1 MSRLVLSLRETLAV
15 DKYNYLHG
23 RAGSSDASS
32 ETMIFLMFIAG
43 LAALV
48 LGAEL
53 LVRGASRIAAAL
65 GISPLVVGLTIVA
78 FGTSSP
84 ELAVSAGAAITGE
97 GDLAIGNVVGS
108 NIFNVLFILGLS
120 ALIAPLV
127 VAQQLVRLDV
137 PLMVVCSLLL
147 LLFALDNEVS
157 RAEGAALFVGVVAY
171 TVFLIWQTH
180 RERDARVVAEYA
192 EAYPVVTGHRWLLQ
206 TVSIVA
212 GLALLVLGARWLVD
226 SAVTFARYL
235 GVTELVIG
243 LTVVAAGTSLPEV
256 AASVMA
262 ALKGE
267 RDIAVGNV
275 VGSCIYNVLAVL
287 GVTALVAPDGLAVAP
302 SVLSFDLPI
311 MIAVSIACLPILFT
325 GYRIDRWEGA
335 MFLAYYACYSA
346 YLVLRTTEHALLEP
360 FSTVMGAFVLPITLL
375 TLAVLGFRALRTN
388 SVKP

>member
-1 MSRLVLSLRETLAV
+1 MTVLV
-15 DKYNYLHG
+15 
-23 RAGSSDASS
+23 
-32 ETMIFLMFIAG
+32 FIAG

-53 LVRGASRIAAAL
+53 LVRGASRIAATL

-84 ELAVSAGAAITGE
+84 ELAVSAGAALTGQ

-147 LLFALDNEVS
+147 LLFALDNDVS
-157 RAEGAALFVGVVAY
+157 RAEGAVLLVGVVAY
-171 TVFLIWQTH
+171 TVFLVWQTR

-192 EAYPVVTGHRWLLQ
+192 GAYPAVTEHRWLIQ
-206 TVSIVA
+206 IVSILA

-226 SAVTFARYL
+226 SVVTFARYL

-287 GVTALVAPDGLAVAP
+287 GATAVVAPDGLTVAP
-302 SVLSFDLPI
+302 SVLTFDLPV

-335 MFLAYYACYSA
+335 VFLAYYACYSA
-346 YLVLRTTEHALLEP
+346 YLVLRATEHALLDP
-360 FSTVMGAFVLPITLL
+360 FSAVMGAFVLPITLI
-375 TLAVLGFRALRTN
+375 TLAVLGSRALRTN
-388 SVKP
+388 P